1 MVFGVIFAGLEC
13 FFNYPPFR
21 NHYETQLYKSHRS
34 TSQCIKGYDSS
45 LSVCSVSCTVQLQ
58 LFTRGE
64 DNSLPV
70 CSVSC
75 TVHLQLFTKNDM
87 LQVRPESTFNKQKGS
102 TLSVQFMAYKISNG
116 LSYIITLYTITSLIS
131 VHHHSVHYILVG
143 VYAFSS
149 LTAVLCRDLLN
160 LGLWFIRTSIQAAKG
175 CPNKYGNSVTN
186 SISYF

>member
-13 FFNYPPFR
+13 FFFNYPLFR

-58 LFTRGE
+58 LFTRGNDNSLPVCSVSCTVQLQLFTRGN

-75 TVHLQLFTKNDM
+75 TVHLQLFTRGEDSS
-87 LQVRPESTFNKQKGS
+87 LPVC
-102 TLSVQFMAYKISNG
+102 SVSC
-116 LSYIITLYTITSLIS
+116 LYTYNCLLRMICYRLGQNQLLINKKAVLSRYSLWPTK
-131 VHHHSVHYILVG
+131 LVMD
-143 VYAFSS
+143 YRISS
-149 LTAVLCRDLLN
+149 LYTL
-160 LGLWFIRTSIQAAKG
+160 
-175 CPNKYGNSVTN
+175 
-186 SISYF
+186 